1 MTSTIHTPY
10 GHLTDEELLREAY
23 FTDKTLTILEVELL
37 KRLELKIDHEDTH
50 TVTDSVR
57 ERSRASEPVV

>member
-1 MTSTIHTPY
+1 MDFGIYTPY

-23 FTDKTLTILEVELL
+23 FTDKTLTLLEIELL
-37 KRLELKIDHEDTH
+37 KRLELKIEHDDIH
-50 TVTDSVR
+50 TVTDSAR